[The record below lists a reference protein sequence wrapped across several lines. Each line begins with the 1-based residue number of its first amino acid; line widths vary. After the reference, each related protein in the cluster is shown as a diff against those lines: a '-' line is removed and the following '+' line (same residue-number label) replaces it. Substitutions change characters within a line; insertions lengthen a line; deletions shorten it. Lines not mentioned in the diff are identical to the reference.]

1 MSSSSTLFS
10 GDVDVSYCQLY
21 VVSDPDGWGDIPY
34 DPFSGQTSGLCGAAV
49 PGYLHLST
57 GLHTGPVGCTVE
69 LHETEPAL
77 DESWEEITEVSFRP
91 VSAGVSL
98 ELWGGDGS
106 FPLGLDLLDY
116 RVRHHVSGMDE
127 ARERELE
134 CLDGLVVERHLLQFW
149 PAPPARDRLIKQ
161 TGSSAAYSHERAGKL
176 PEPPTPE
183 QLAEAERLAR
193 EQERRAAEER
203 HLRRLKDEWGGQLP
217 STRLLEVGGN
227 VAGIRELAPELA
239 HALDRLGPDRQRAV
253 ARWAARRAYEKA
265 GLTDVGWIVP
275 ALAAAERGQPLPAP
289 FDAVDDHASVWER
302 LFGDPDVPDTI
313 VPSTDGRIPNMR
325 QQAMAI
331 PALYGAVEDDPLRAA
346 LDALYAAAVT
356 YGPAY
361 DTLFAEAR
369 SAFSG
374 ELGPSANA

>member
-1 MSSSSTLFS
+1 MSVCY
-10 GDVDVSYCQLY
+10 GQLY
-21 VVSDPDGWGDIPY
+21 VVSDPDGWGDTPY

-49 PGYLHLST
+49 PGYLYLRT
-57 GLHTGPVGCTVE
+57 GLHTGPVGYTVE
-69 LHETEPAL
+69 LRETEPAL

-116 RVRHHVSGMDE
+116 RVRHNASGMDE
-127 ARERELE
+127 AIERELE
-134 CLDGLVVERHLLQFW
+134 CLDGLVIERHLLQFW

-161 TGSSAAYSHERAGKL
+161 TGSSAAYWHEAAREE
-176 PEPPTPE
+176 PDPPTPE
-183 QLAEAERLAR
+183 QLAESRRLAR
-193 EQERRAAEER
+193 EEEER
-203 HLRRLKDEWGGQLP
+203 ADAERHERWLRQEWGGELP
-217 STRLLEVGGN
+217 SERLLNVRGN
-227 VAGIRELAPELA
+227 VAGMRELAPGLA
-239 HALDRLGPDRQRAV
+239 HAVDRLSPERQRDV
-253 ARWAARRAYEKA
+253 ARWAMRRAYEKA
-265 GLTDVGWIVP
+265 GLADVGWIVP
-275 ALAAAERGQPLPAP
+275 ALDAAERGQPLPAP
-289 FDAVDDHASVWER
+289 FDTVDDHASVWER

-369 SAFSG
+369 SAFSA